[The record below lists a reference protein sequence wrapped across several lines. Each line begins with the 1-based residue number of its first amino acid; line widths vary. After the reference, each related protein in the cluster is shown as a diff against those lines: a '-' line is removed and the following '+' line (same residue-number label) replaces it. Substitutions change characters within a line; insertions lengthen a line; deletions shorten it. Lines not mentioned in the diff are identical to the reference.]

1 VVSESFFRRSQR
13 IAFAKVALTATI
25 KRVLSRQSE
34 TKRLQ
39 GAGMSELTD
48 HNAERVAF
56 VLDDEPEMG
65 AVVCRV
71 LATIGIATKQFTDPL
86 HFLLELKA
94 CAPDVV
100 VLDLA
105 LGRSDAIDVMRKMEG
120 LKFAGRVLLLSG
132 KDEATLREIERIGG
146 AHGLAML
153 PSLQKPFRAVELKER
168 LQSAAEPRTATPAPS
183 AAMPSGVS
191 AAEQHAALAR
201 ALRDNSL
208 ELWYQPKIDLQSL
221 SICGAEALIRAYH
234 PTSGLLEP
242 SRLLPPAGD
251 PLYKPLALFV
261 VRQAMADWKKIAACG
276 KPVKLAINVPASI
289 LSAPG
294 FVDYVRNKLPDDPS
308 FPGLIVEV
316 TEDEVI
322 RDLEWIH
329 EVATQLRI
337 YNVWLSIDDFGSAYS
352 SLSRLKDLPF
362 REIKLDRSFVTNC
375 AGDPLKRGI
384 CQTVVDLA
392 RCFNAVTCA
401 EGVETV
407 EDLRCLME
415 LGFETAQ
422 GFLFAKPMRLDQFL
436 SFVVQSQGAL
446 SESVATDER
455 HSRRSAA
462 IS

>member
-1 VVSESFFRRSQR
+1 
-13 IAFAKVALTATI
+13 
-25 KRVLSRQSE
+25 
-34 TKRLQ
+34 
-39 GAGMSELTD
+39 MSELTD
-48 HNAERVAF
+48 HTAERVAF

-71 LATIGIATKQFTDPL
+71 LATIGIATKQFTEPL
-86 HFLLELKA
+86 HFLLELKQHP
-94 CAPDVV
+94 PDIVI
-100 VLDLA
+100 LDLA

-153 PSLQKPFRAVELKER
+153 SSLQKPFRAAELKER
-168 LQSAAEPRTATPAPS
+168 LQLLATPRAAPVHNTATPAK
-183 AAMPSGVS
+183 VS

-201 ALRDNSL
+201 ALRDDSL

-234 PTSGLLEP
+234 PTSGLVEP

-251 PLYKPLALFV
+251 PLYKPLSMFV

-294 FVDYVRNKLPDDPS
+294 FVDYVRNKLPDDSS
-308 FPGLIVEV
+308 FPGLIIEV

-362 REIKLDRSFVTNC
+362 REIKLDRSFVTDC
-375 AGDPLKRGI
+375 ARDPLKRGI

-392 RCFNAVTCA
+392 RCVDAVTCA

-407 EDLRCLME
+407 EDLRCLIA

-436 SFVVQSQGAL
+436 SFVAQTQGAL
-446 SESVATDER
+446 RSHVQPDEG

-462 IS
+462 TS